1 MLRSFVGARIYDIS
15 AGNEADLDQIP
26 DAKLQT
32 FLMRTVALFGNIV
45 LLDLQ
50 RCHDFA
56 VWSARCCVAPASPPV
71 AASSP
76 LAGA

>member
-1 MLRSFVGARIYDIS
+1 MEASIYDIA

-32 FLMRTVALFGNIV
+32 FLMRMVALFGNIV

-71 AASSP
+71 TASSP